1 MQLGSHVLRNGEG
14 DSHLVHDEIDV
25 PQALRGDVEEHDEIE
40 DVIVWTHQAPAEN
53 MQFERASCYKF
64 FPVLVASVCNDGVL
78 R

>member
-40 DVIVWTHQAPAEN
+40 DVIVCE
-53 MQFERASCYKF
+53 
-64 FPVLVASVCNDGVL
+64 VL
-78 R
+78 REQSVNLSDKNVT